1 MMGAGVY
8 SGAKKASRIVPNYLT
23 LNGFLKSMMRKLLQR
38 WFNLAPWPDAEYIIG
53 ADGQKFW
60 VDIDTR
66 NGRGLILYIYSH
78 GDWIGAVESLAEDGN
93 TLTLSDIV
101 IFEQYRHL
109 RGKGLGRKML
119 QHFLTQA
126 RQKGISHITGCIQA
140 HDGSTHDYLVEW
152 YQRQGFDV
160 EQDFISLKLD

>member
-8 SGAKKASRIVPNYLT
+8 SGAKKASRIIPNYLI
-23 LNGFLKSMMRKLLQR
+23 LNGFSILMMRKLLQR
-38 WFNLAPWPDAEYIIG
+38 WFNLAPWSGAKYILG

-60 VDIDTR
+60 IDIDTR
-66 NGRGLILYIYSH
+66 NGRGIIIYVYYF
-78 GDWIGAVESLAEDGN
+78 GEWIGAVESLAEDGN
-93 TLTLSDIV
+93 TLILGDIV
-101 IFEQYRHL
+101 IFEQYQHL

-126 RQKGISHITGCIQA
+126 RQKGISHITGFIQA

-160 EQDFISLKLD
+160 EQDLISRKLD